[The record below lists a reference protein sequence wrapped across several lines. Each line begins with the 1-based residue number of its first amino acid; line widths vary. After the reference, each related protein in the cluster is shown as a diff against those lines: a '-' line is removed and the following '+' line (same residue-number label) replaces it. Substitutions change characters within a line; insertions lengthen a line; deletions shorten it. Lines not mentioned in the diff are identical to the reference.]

1 MTFSQYPGS
10 LIDAIRIVDGRRVY
24 LKRVSKSSTE
34 YSIALWLASPPRRDD
49 PCNHTMPILEV
60 LDDDEDEDS
69 SYLVT
74 PLLRN
79 IDDPAFETVDNAMD
93 FVDQTIEVRR
103 CSWFACALR

>member
-1 MTFSQYPGS
+1 MTCSQYPGS

-34 YSIALWLASPPRRDD
+34 YSIAIWLASPPRRDD

-60 LDDDEDEDS
+60 LDDDEDEDIA
-69 SYLVT
+69 YLVT

-79 IDDPAFETVDNAMD
+79 LDDPAFEIVDNAMD

-103 CSWFACALR
+103 CLLFISAYC